1 MLKRVC
7 LWGVASYLA
16 AGGAGWAAGVPDC
29 AGPVEIAQVRILR
42 LERTNDVLVLRDG
55 RAIHMEGIVLPRGAK
70 DHAPSMIAD
79 QAFDALGK
87 FVKGRE
93 LTVTAVNP
101 KEDRYDRVRGQIF
114 NGDSAEPWLQRA
126 LLARGLAR
134 VDIAPD
140 RGECADELYAAE
152 AQARAAR
159 IGLWSVPAYA
169 VRTPDNVGRDVGTFQ
184 IVEGTVKNADLKNG
198 RAYLN
203 FGADWRTDF
212 TVTIEPEDMANF
224 RRLGVDPRAYTGQ
237 TIRVRGLV
245 QLLNGPEI
253 EIANPQSV
261 EVVRPS
267 P

>member
-1 MLKRVC
+1 MFKRVW
-7 LWGVASYLA
+7 LWGVASLLGV
-16 AGGAGWAAGVPDC
+16 GGAVQAASIPDC
-29 AGPVEIAQVRILR
+29 AGPVEIESVRILR
-42 LERTNDVLVLRDG
+42 VERTNDVLVLHDG

-93 LTVTAVNP
+93 LAVTAVNP

-152 AQARAAR
+152 AQARAAHL
-159 IGLWSVPAYA
+159 GLWSVPVYQL
-169 VRTPDNVGRDVGTFQ
+169 RTPEGLGGDTGTFQ
-184 IVEGTVKNADLKNG
+184 VVEGQVLSADVKDG
-198 RAYLN
+198 RAYLD
-203 FGADWRTDF
+203 FGPDYKTDF
-212 TVTIEPEDMANF
+212 TITIAPADMANF
-224 RRLGVDPRAYTGQ
+224 RDAGVDPRDYQGKR
-237 TIRVRGLV
+237 IRVRGFI
-245 QLLNGPEI
+245 QQLNGPEI
-253 EIANPQSV
+253 EIAGPKQV
-261 EVVRPS
+261 EVLQ
-267 P
+267 

>member
-1 MLKRVC
+1 M
-7 LWGVASYLA
+7 
-16 AGGAGWAAGVPDC
+16 
-29 AGPVEIAQVRILR
+29 RILR
-42 LERTNDVLVLRDG
+42 VERTNDVLVLHDG
-55 RAIHMEGIVLPRGAK
+55 RAIHMEGISLPRGAK

-152 AQARAAR
+152 AQARAAHL
-159 IGLWSVPAYA
+159 GLWSVPAYQ
-169 VRTPDNVGRDVGTFQ
+169 VRTPEGLGGDTGTFQ
-184 IVEGTVKNADLKNG
+184 VVEGQVLSADVKDG
-198 RAYLN
+198 RAYLD
-203 FGADWRTDF
+203 FGPDYKTDF
-212 TVTIEPEDMANF
+212 TITIAPADMANF
-224 RRLGVDPRAYTGQ
+224 RDAGIDPRDYQGKR
-237 TIRVRGLV
+237 IRVRGFI
-245 QLLNGPEI
+245 QQLNGPEI
-253 EIANPQSV
+253 EIAGPKQV
-261 EVVRPS
+261 ELVP
-267 P
+267 